1 MIRGLWP
8 SVWPSVWRSVWP
20 GSGRRRGSA
29 SPAIDEV
36 AQVTQRLAVLLA
48 AGVSP
53 ASAWAYLEPVVPAP
67 GGDEV
72 LTPAPWLSPGK
83 PKPVQPAPGSQIIR
97 AAADA
102 GRRGDNIAD
111 AVAAEARMLGGQVGA
126 AWLGLAAAWQVATAA
141 GAPLAAC
148 LRKLASSFRELG
160 QLHAD
165 LAVAL
170 AGPSATARMVAFL
183 PVVGVLFGSL
193 LGFNTLQTLFFT
205 VPGWVCL
212 AGGAAL
218 MLTADRWNR
227 RLVHSARARD
237 PTPGLELDLTAI
249 AMTGGGSVGRARA
262 LVDTAAE
269 RFALHRQDS
278 AAAIDQVLALSVRAG
293 VPAAELLR
301 SEADQ
306 LRRQA
311 RSDGQHRAATLA
323 VTLMIPLG
331 VCVLPAFM
339 LIGVLPLLMTV
350 LSSTVLVF

>member
-1 MIRGLWP
+1 M
-8 SVWPSVWRSVWP
+8 
-20 GSGRRRGSA
+20 RRRGGSA
-29 SPAIDEV
+29 SPAIEEV

-53 ASAWAYLEPVVPAP
+53 ASAWAYLEPVGAVPVGEGAP
-67 GGDEV
+67 S
-72 LTPAPWLSPGK
+72 PAT
-83 PKPVQPAPGSQIIR
+83 PGSRIIR
-97 AAADA
+97 VAAAA
-102 GRRGDNIAD
+102 GRRGDSIAE
-111 AVAAEARMLGGQVGA
+111 AVATEAHVLGGQIGD
-126 AWLGLAAAWQVATAA
+126 AWLALASAWEVATQA
-141 GAPLAAC
+141 GAPLASC
-148 LRKLASSFRELG
+148 LRQLAGSFRQLG

-193 LGFNTLQTLFFT
+193 LGFNTLHTLFVT
-205 VPGWVCL
+205 APGWACL
-212 AGGAAL
+212 AGGAVL
-218 MLTADRWNR
+218 MFAADRWNR
-227 RLVHSARARD
+227 RLLHAARARD

-249 AMTGGGSVGRARA
+249 AMTGGGSIDRARA
-262 LVDTAAE
+262 LVDTAAD
-269 RFALHRQDS
+269 RYALHRADS
-278 AAAIDQVLALSVRAG
+278 AATIDRVLALAVRAG

-311 RSDGQHRAATLA
+311 RSDGQRRAATLG

-350 LSSTVLVF
+350 LSSTVLNF

>member
-1 MIRGLWP
+1 MRLGTWLGVRVGMRLGTWLG
-8 SVWPSVWRSVWP
+8 VK
-20 GSGRRRGSA
+20 RRHGPP
-29 SPAIDEV
+29 SPAIEEV
-36 AQVTQRLAVLLA
+36 AQVTQRIAVLLA

-53 ASAWAYLEPVVPAP
+53 ASAWAYLEPVASHPV
-67 GGDEV
+67 GEKS
-72 LTPAPWLSPGK
+72 LSPTPPSSG
-83 PKPVQPAPGSQIIR
+83 AQIIR

-111 AVAAEARMLGGQVGA
+111 AVAAEARALGGQIGA
-126 AWLGLAAAWQVATAA
+126 AWLGLAAAWQVATQA
-141 GAPLAAC
+141 GAPLASC
-148 LRKLASSFRELG
+148 LRQLASSFRDLG

-193 LGFNTLQTLFFT
+193 LGFNTLQTLFLT
-205 VPGWVCL
+205 APGWACL
-212 AGGAAL
+212 AGGGAL
-218 MLTADRWNR
+218 MLAADLWNR

-249 AMTGGGSVGRARA
+249 AMTGGGSVDRART
-262 LVDTAAE
+262 LVDAAAE
-269 RFALHRQDS
+269 RFALHRADS
-278 AAAIDQVLALSVRAG
+278 AASIDRVLALSVRAG

>member
-1 MIRGLWP
+1 MRGP
-8 SVWPSVWRSVWP
+8 EAR
-20 GSGRRRGSA
+20 GRRGSA
-29 SPAIDEV
+29 SPAIEEV

-53 ASAWAYLEPVVPAP
+53 ASAWAYLEPVGGDRGEEEEEEAVVPASRWK
-67 GGDEV
+67 
-72 LTPAPWLSPGK
+72 PWTSVDSTRPSPGCR
-83 PKPVQPAPGSQIIR
+83 IIR

-102 GRRGDNIAD
+102 GRRGDSIAD
-111 AVAAEARMLGGQVGA
+111 AVAAEARVLKNGQVGD
-126 AWLGLAAAWQVATAA
+126 AWLGLAAAWQVATQA

-148 LRKLASSFRELG
+148 LRQVAASFRQVG

-170 AGPSATARMVAFL
+170 AGPSATARIVAFL
-183 PVVGVLFGSL
+183 PVIGVLFGGL
-193 LGFNTLQTLFFT
+193 LGFNTLHTLFLT
-205 VPGWVCL
+205 VPGWACL
-212 AGGAAL
+212 FGGAVL
-218 MLTADRWNR
+218 MLAADRWNR
-227 RLVHSARARD
+227 RLVRGARARD

-249 AMTGGGSVGRARA
+249 AMTGGGSVDRARS

-269 RFALHRQDS
+269 RYALHRAD
-278 AAAIDQVLALSVRAG
+278 AAVTIDRVLALSVRAG

-301 SEADQ
+301 SEAEQ
-306 LRRQA
+306 MRRQA
-311 RSDGQHRAATLA
+311 GSDGQRRAATLG

-350 LSSTVLVF
+350 LSSTGLSF

>member
-1 MIRGLWP
+1 MRGP
-8 SVWPSVWRSVWP
+8 EAR
-20 GSGRRRGSA
+20 GRRGSA
-29 SPAIDEV
+29 SPAIEEV

-53 ASAWAYLEPVVPAP
+53 ASAWAYLEPVVGAKGEAAAVPASRWK
-67 GGDEV
+67 
-72 LTPAPWLSPGK
+72 PWTSVQPTQPSPGWRI
-83 PKPVQPAPGSQIIR
+83 VR

-102 GRRGDNIAD
+102 GRRGDSIAD
-111 AVAAEARMLGGQVGA
+111 AVAAEAGVLDGQVGD
-126 AWLGLAAAWQVATAA
+126 AWLGLAAAWQVATQA

-148 LRKLASSFRELG
+148 LRQLAASFRQVG

-183 PVVGVLFGSL
+183 PLVGVLFGSL
-193 LGFNTLQTLFFT
+193 LGFNTLHTLFLT
-205 VPGWVCL
+205 VPGWACL
-212 AGGAAL
+212 AGGTVL
-218 MLTADRWNR
+218 MLAADRWNR
-227 RLVHSARARD
+227 RLVRGARARD
-237 PTPGLELDLTAI
+237 PTPGLELALTAI
-249 AMTGGGSVGRARA
+249 AMTDGGSVDRARS

-269 RFALHRQDS
+269 RYALHRAD
-278 AAAIDQVLALSVRAG
+278 AAAVIDRVLALSVRAG

-301 SEADQ
+301 SEAEQ
-306 LRRQA
+306 MRRQA
-311 RSDGQHRAATLA
+311 GSDGQRRAATLG

-350 LSSTVLVF
+350 LSSTGLSF

>member
-1 MIRGLWP
+1 MRRPEARG
-8 SVWPSVWRSVWP
+8 
-20 GSGRRRGSA
+20 RRGSA
-29 SPAIDEV
+29 SPAIEEV

-53 ASAWAYLEPVVPAP
+53 ASAWAYLEPVGGAKEEKEREEAAVPASRWK
-67 GGDEV
+67 
-72 LTPAPWLSPGK
+72 PWTSVRPTQPSPGWR
-83 PKPVQPAPGSQIIR
+83 IIR

-102 GRRGDNIAD
+102 GRRGDSIAD
-111 AVAAEARMLGGQVGA
+111 AVAAEARMLDDQVGD

-148 LRKLASSFRELG
+148 LRQLAASFRQVG

-193 LGFNTLQTLFFT
+193 LGFNTLHTLFLT
-205 VPGWVCL
+205 VPGWACL
-212 AGGAAL
+212 AGGAVL

-227 RLVHSARARD
+227 RLVRGARARD

-249 AMTGGGSVGRARA
+249 AMTGGGSVDRARL
-262 LVDTAAE
+262 LVDTAVE
-269 RFALHRQDS
+269 RYALHRADS
-278 AAAIDQVLALSVRAG
+278 AAAIDRVLALSVRAG

-301 SEADQ
+301 SEAEQ
-306 LRRQA
+306 MRRQA
-311 RSDGQHRAATLA
+311 GSDGQRRAATLG

-350 LSSTVLVF
+350 LSSTGLSF

>member
-1 MIRGLWP
+1 MR
-8 SVWPSVWRSVWP
+8 
-20 GSGRRRGSA
+20 RRRGPA
-29 SPAIDEV
+29 SPAIEEV

-53 ASAWAYLEPVVPAP
+53 ASAWAYLEPVVSAP
-67 GGDEV
+67 VPETQ
-72 LTPAPWLSPGK
+72 TPSLSSHSKSRSRSRSRSRSKVTQSTPPTPG
-83 PKPVQPAPGSQIIR
+83 AQIIR
-97 AAADA
+97 AAAEA

-111 AVAAEARMLGGQVGA
+111 AVAGEARAAGGQIGT
-126 AWLGLAAAWQVATAA
+126 AWLGLAAAWQVATQA

-148 LRKLASSFRELG
+148 LRQLASSFRELG

-193 LGFNTLQTLFFT
+193 LGFNTLQTLFLSP
-205 VPGWVCL
+205 PGWTCL

-218 MLTADRWNR
+218 MLAADRWNR

-249 AMTGGGSVGRARA
+249 AMTGGGSVDRARA
-262 LVDTAAE
+262 LVDAAAE
-269 RFALHRQDS
+269 RFALHRAES
-278 AAAIDQVLALSVRAG
+278 AATIDRVLALSVRAG

-311 RSDGQHRAATLA
+311 RSEGQHRAATLA

>member
-1 MIRGLWP
+1 M
-8 SVWPSVWRSVWP
+8 
-20 GSGRRRGSA
+20 
-29 SPAIDEV
+29 
-36 AQVTQRLAVLLA
+36 TQRIAVLLA

-53 ASAWAYLEPVVPAP
+53 ASAWAYLEPDVPDP
-67 GGDEV
+67 GGRTAHSPT
-72 LTPAPWLSPGK
+72 LKSKWRPGSRPWSSPGS
-83 PKPVQPAPGSQIIR
+83 PTPHSPGTQIIR

-111 AVAAEARMLGGQVGA
+111 AVAAEARTLGGQVGA
-126 AWLGLAAAWQVATAA
+126 AWLGLAAAWQVATQA

-148 LRKLASSFRELG
+148 LRQLASSFRQLG
-160 QLHAD
+160 RLHAD

-205 VPGWVCL
+205 PPGWACL
-212 AGGAAL
+212 VGGAAL
-218 MLTADRWNR
+218 MLAADRWNR
-227 RLVHSARARD
+227 RLVHTARARD

-249 AMTGGGSVGRARA
+249 AMTGGASVERARA
-262 LVDTAAE
+262 VVDTAAE
-269 RFALHRQDS
+269 RFALHRAES
-278 AAAIDQVLALSVRAG
+278 AAAIDRVLALSVRAG

-311 RSDGQHRAATLA
+311 GSDGQHRAATLS

-339 LIGVLPLLMTV
+339 LIGVLPLLITV
-350 LSSTVLVF
+350 LSSTVLVL

>member
-1 MIRGLWP
+1 M
-8 SVWPSVWRSVWP
+8 
-20 GSGRRRGSA
+20 
-29 SPAIDEV
+29 
-36 AQVTQRLAVLLA
+36 TQRIAVLLA

-53 ASAWAYLEPVVPAP
+53 ASAWAYLEPGDPYP
-67 GGDEV
+67 GGEESRPPTSG
-72 LTPAPWLSPGK
+72 LAFASNLLSNLASNRASKSKSKSKSWSTPPPQPSP
-83 PKPVQPAPGSQIIR
+83 ASRIIR

-111 AVAAEARMLGGQVGA
+111 AVAVEARALGGQIGA
-126 AWLGLAAAWQVATAA
+126 AWLGLAAAWQVATQA
-141 GAPLAAC
+141 GAPLAGC
-148 LRKLASSFRELG
+148 LRQLASSFRQLG
-160 QLHAD
+160 ELHAD

-193 LGFNTLQTLFFT
+193 LGFNTLQTLFLT
-205 VPGWVCL
+205 APGWACL
-212 AGGAAL
+212 AVGTAL
-218 MLTADRWNR
+218 MLAADQWNR

-249 AMTGGGSVGRARA
+249 AMTGGGSVDRARA
-262 LVDTAAE
+262 LVDTAAQ
-269 RFALHRQDS
+269 RFALHRADS
-278 AAAIDQVLALSVRAG
+278 AATIDRVLALSVRAG